1 MLNLGQTGEKKAQKF
16 LKKRGFKI
24 VATNFHSRFGEIDII
39 ATDDKILHFIEVKT
53 SKHYDPFDR
62 ITPQKY
68 NKLIKTIDFYLYTNP
83 TNLPYQL
90 DAIIVRKDIE
100 WIQNISY

>member
-62 ITPQKY
+62 ITPKKY